1 MNEERSTRRILIG
14 LTITFL
20 FLLTS
25 CSSGPAIKEITL
37 VAEDIVWDQ
46 NAIDLQVGQT
56 VNLTLR
62 NDGALDHTFVAKELD
77 LNVLL
82 GPGETK
88 ELSFVVSDTG
98 TLSYIC
104 DIPGHEE
111 AGMAGEFIVSE

>member
-1 MNEERSTRRILIG
+1 MNESWIPKRVLLGLGVTLLLLITG
-14 LTITFL
+14 
-20 FLLTS
+20 
-25 CSSGPAIKEITL
+25 CSSEPATKEITL

-56 VNLTLR
+56 VILTLR

-82 GPGETK
+82 GPGEIQ
-88 ELSFVVSDTG
+88 ELSFVVSEAG